1 MLLTAVRMLG
11 SLVVLSQLAYEARR
25 PCTSPRN
32 AAAVWRYGTENV
44 AQPVLSTVGAS
55 YSKAKKL
62 LLYSPR
68 DVAVAAARRFRAGWL
83 HDFGSPSMGVGC
95 ENNSF

>member
-1 MLLTAVRMLG
+1 MSIRIGEAVHKPFSG
-11 SLVVLSQLAYEARR
+11 
-25 PCTSPRN
+25 
-32 AAAVWRYGTENV
+32 AAVWRYGTENV
-44 AQPVLSTVGAS
+44 AQPLLSTVGAS
-55 YSKAKKL
+55 YSKAKNL

-68 DVAVAAARRFRAGWL
+68 DVAAAAARRFSAGWL